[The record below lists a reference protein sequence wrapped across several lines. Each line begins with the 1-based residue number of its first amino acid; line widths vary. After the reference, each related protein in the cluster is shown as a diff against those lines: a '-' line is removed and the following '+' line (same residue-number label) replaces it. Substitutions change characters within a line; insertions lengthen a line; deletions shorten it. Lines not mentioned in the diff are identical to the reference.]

1 MAHARAFCYC
11 ARRYNGKCRR
21 HVCLE
26 GFGPCLSDL
35 SLDRSHQREELLD
48 YQRSGL
54 CLPGQ
59 VMSCERYWTW

>member
-35 SLDRSHQREELLD
+35 SLDRSHQREETL
-48 YQRSGL
+48 GL
-54 CLPGQ
+54 PAFWALSPGPGN
-59 VMSCERYWTW
+59 VL